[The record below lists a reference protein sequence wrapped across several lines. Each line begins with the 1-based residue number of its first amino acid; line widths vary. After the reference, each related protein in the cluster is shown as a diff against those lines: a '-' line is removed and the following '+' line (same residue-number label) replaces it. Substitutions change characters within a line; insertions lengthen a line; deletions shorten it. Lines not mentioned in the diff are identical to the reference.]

1 MATTKE
7 MVFEIPQIKEGN
19 KVEGVVLKKVN
30 NGVLLECANG
40 AFSGV
45 ILSKEVKNLERN
57 DFDLNPWTKLEV
69 EIVNT
74 SIRHEEGYYI
84 VSVSQLLQRD
94 VWIDVMAKFKED
106 KIFTVKPTE
115 ANLGGLLVD
124 MYGIKW
130 FIPLSQL
137 APLHYPRVE
146 DGDQEAIFEKLLE
159 LIGEEIQVRIITID
173 EDDKRIVLSEREAL
187 KENKEKL
194 LEDMEVGKVYTW
206 VISGQSS
213 YGFFVTIDQCVEW
226 LVHISEITYGHVNN
240 IDRFGNV
247 GDPME
252 VKVIGLENGKI
263 SLSCKQMK
271 PDPWSVIPREYKIGD
286 VIEGQVIRFVPYG
299 VFVKVYDDIN
309 GLIHLSELGID
320 RGADLKEV
328 VKLGQMIKAQVILLD
343 PRARKIG
350 LSIKAMQ
357 KSAEKAAPA
366 TAKK

>member
-1 MATTKE
+1 
-7 MVFEIPQIKEGN
+7 
-19 KVEGVVLKKVN
+19 
-30 NGVLLECANG
+30 
-40 AFSGV
+40 
-45 ILSKEVKNLERN
+45 
-57 DFDLNPWTKLEV
+57 
-69 EIVNT
+69 
-74 SIRHEEGYYI
+74 
-84 VSVSQLLQRD
+84 
-94 VWIDVMAKFKED
+94 
-106 KIFTVKPTE
+106 
-115 ANLGGLLVD
+115 
-124 MYGIKW
+124 
-130 FIPLSQL
+130 
-137 APLHYPRVE
+137 
-146 DGDQEAIFEKLLE
+146 
-159 LIGEEIQVRIITID
+159 
-173 EDDKRIVLSEREAL
+173 
-187 KENKEKL
+187 
-194 LEDMEVGKVYTW
+194 
-206 VISGQSS
+206 
-213 YGFFVTIDQCVEW
+213 
-226 LVHISEITYGHVNN
+226 
-240 IDRFGNV
+240 
-247 GDPME
+247 ME